1 MVSDSEYLPHL
12 QPLSSGTRM
21 VPMARHW
28 YPLVE
33 SDDAFLTSAPFRYV
47 FSVETTAPTS
57 RIWEVLTGNE
67 LLKWVPV
74 FTGLRWGPR
83 PLGVGTVRDVT
94 LAWVFTVRERF
105 FRWEEGQRHAFT
117 AAQAS
122 LPGLRHAAE
131 DWRIEPTPSGCR
143 LTWTLALEAQPLL
156 TPLIWVS
163 SPVTRLVQRRALRAI
178 RAHVGK

>member
-1 MVSDSEYLPHL
+1 
-12 QPLSSGTRM
+12 M

-28 YPLVE
+28 YPLAE

-47 FSVETTAPTS
+47 YSVETTAPTS

-67 LLKWVPV
+67 LLMWVPV

-83 PLGVGTVRDVT
+83 PFGVGTVRDVT

-105 FRWEEGQRHAFT
+105 FRWEEGQRYTFT
-117 AAQAS
+117 AVQAS
-122 LPGLRHAAE
+122 FPGLRHAAE

-143 LTWTLALEAQPLL
+143 LTWTLALEAHPLI
-156 TPLIWVS
+156 TPLMWLT
-163 SPVTRLVQRRALRAI
+163 SPVTRFVQRRALRAI
-178 RAHVGK
+178 RVHVGK